1 MRYFDYRTKNH
12 ETGKSYRGIITADD
26 MNGAVD
32 ALKRRGEDI
41 IEIDDMK
48 DLFHIQ
54 GKALQYAKPRKEKGK
69 AGVFHNAWVY
79 A

>member
-12 ETGKSYRGIITADD
+12 ETGKAYKGIITADD

-48 DLFHIQ
+48 DLFHI
-54 GKALQYAKPRKEKGK
+54 REKLYNCLLYTSYPCRN
-69 AGVFHNAWVY
+69 AGV
-79 A
+79 